1 MMSDDE
7 DEEYEEYEIEYTK
20 VSKVVSEKPATRSST
35 IITSHSGNDDDG
47 HDEGGDNKGGAT
59 TTATAGA
66 VSNTTTSAENNNNNN
81 NDNDSDNDKNNV
93 AARRKSSLTQPAGIY
108 MLYGKDLSEYD
119 SIPVDEILAKLSPQE
134 LEQLSNEVDPDDS
147 LLPPSQRCKEH
158 TSKDPTGPVN
168 RKQLI
173 HYLTKYAMEQ
183 EDWPENKSCHE
194 PGFKRG
200 KVFVPRKQSSG
211 QAQDEIP
218 IMLDLDD
225 ASSNAL
231 NTATEC
237 DLVDLAGILGLH
249 SMLNQDQYYSSITNK
264 SQRSGDNKFESI
276 VKSTPLKPT
285 QIEPPN
291 TTDPLQTAEL
301 LAKNDPSLREVNLN
315 NIKHIT
321 RDTFKRTF
329 EALKSNTH
337 LESLS
342 LSNVGLT
349 DGPTTKL
356 VEALKSNTTLK
367 SISLESNFLSG
378 LMIRSLIEA
387 LLDKQVVLEFRACN
401 QRPQILG
408 NRIEMD
414 ITKLVEKNNTLLRLG
429 LNFDVPDARMR
440 VAKHLQDNND
450 RIRLVRTGKIP
461 GT

>member
-1 MMSDDE
+1 MSGDDAF
-7 DEEYEEYEIEYTK
+7 DEYEIEYTK
-20 VSKVVSEKPATRSST
+20 VSKTVSEKPATKSST
-35 IITSHSGNDDDG
+35 IFTSQSGDD
-47 HDEGGDNKGGAT
+47 
-59 TTATAGA
+59 AGA
-66 VSNTTTSAENNNNNN
+66 GDINS
-81 NDNDSDNDKNNV
+81 KNNV
-93 AARRKSSLTQPAGIY
+93 ARRKSSLTQPAGIY
-108 MLYGKDLSEYD
+108 MLYGRDLSEYD

-134 LEQLSNEVDPDDS
+134 LEQLSSEVDPDDN
-147 LLPPSQRCKEH
+147 LLPPSQRCKDH
-158 TSKDPTGPVN
+158 TTKGPTGPLN

-183 EDWPENKSCHE
+183 EDWPEHKRHE
-194 PGFKRG
+194 PGVKKG
-200 KVFVPRKQSSG
+200 KVFVPRVQAG
-211 QAQDEIP
+211 QPQEEIP

-225 ASSNAL
+225 VSSKAL
-231 NTATEC
+231 STATES

-249 SMLNQDQYYSSITNK
+249 SMLNQEQYYSSITNK
-264 SQRSGDNKFESI
+264 SQRPGDNKFESI
-276 VKSTPLKPT
+276 VKSTPLKPSK
-285 QIEPPN
+285 IEPEN

-321 RDTFKRTF
+321 RDTFKRIF
-329 EALKSNTH
+329 EALKTNTH
-337 LESLS
+337 LETLN

-349 DGPTTKL
+349 DGPASKL
-356 VEALKSNTTLK
+356 VEALKENTTLK

-387 LLDKQVVLEFRACN
+387 LLDNQVVLGFRACN

-450 RIRLVRTGKIP
+450 KIRLVRIGK
-461 GT
+461 